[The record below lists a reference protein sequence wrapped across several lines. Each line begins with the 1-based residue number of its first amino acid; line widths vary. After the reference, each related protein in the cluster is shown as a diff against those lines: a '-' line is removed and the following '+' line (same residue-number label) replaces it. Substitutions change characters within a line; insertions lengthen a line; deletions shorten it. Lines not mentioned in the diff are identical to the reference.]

1 MLERRPSG
9 GMWADMWQVPT
20 VEASRVLPVGA
31 VRSGLSASVTQLKKV
46 SSFEFGTTHRLI
58 TFCVY
63 TARSRQRR
71 GLWRCADDLGDL
83 PMSNAQRRVL
93 DRAIC

>member
-1 MLERRPSG
+1 
-9 GMWADMWQVPT
+9 MWQVPT
-20 VEASRVLPVGA
+20 VESSGVLSERA
-31 VRSGLSASVTQLKKV
+31 VRAGVAGAASSITELKKV
-46 SSFEFGTTHRLI
+46 ASFEFGTTHRLI

-71 GLWRCADDLGDL
+71 GVWRAADDLADL

-93 DRAIC
+93 ARAIC

>member
-1 MLERRPSG
+1 MLPAAG
-9 GMWADMWQVPT
+9 
-20 VEASRVLPVGA
+20 
-31 VRSGLSASVTQLKKV
+31 VRSGVSGSASVTELKQV
-46 SSFEFGTTHRLI
+46 ASFEFGTTHRLI

-71 GLWRCADDLGDL
+71 GVWRLADDFGDL

-93 DRAIC
+93 AAVGEATG

>member
-1 MLERRPSG
+1 
-9 GMWADMWQVPT
+9 MWQVPT
-20 VEASRVLPVGA
+20 VEAARALSVDA
-31 VRSGLSASVTQLKKV
+31 VRSGVSGSASSVTELKKV
-46 SSFEFGTTHRLI
+46 ASFEFGTTHRLI

-71 GLWRCADDLGDL
+71 GVWRCADDLGDL

-93 DRAIC
+93 ARAIC